1 MDWKTCVRLRKIT
14 THTNLA
20 SLQSHGRRLDPSSKD
35 RVAPG
40 RTHRNLA
47 FSAYLPDDPL
57 NLVAAWEL
65 ATATLGASR
74 YGRAAIAAHVLAI
87 VSPGCVDAAG
97 YRHDPANPVNVVL
110 VREAVAWAEQVF
122 GTGSVFAG
130 RLDVDEHGAGVV
142 DLFVM
147 PVRVRSMNAKFS
159 KRIITVA
166 GALEEVRQAYGTE
179 TGFEALQTSWWQ
191 HARLTIDHRL
201 KRGIPKKETDR
212 RHVHADVYRAT
223 AAAIEPG
230 IRAAA
235 KAEVAGEI
243 EARRTRL
250 ECQQAEAERHL
261 AALSRQRKEV
271 EARLAALAAERERLR
286 TAAAA
291 IERRARTAA
300 GEALDALSTG
310 VRALL
315 DGRIDRIEADAAGQ
329 TVLTFAPEMPPSEQ
343 RTLTEVLRPGW
354 RIGLPEALLLLQER
368 GATGRDIDSRTA
380 TGPGT

>member
-1 MDWKTCVRLRKIT
+1 MDWKTCVRLRKIKT
-14 THTNLA
+14 QTNLA

-35 RVAPG
+35 RIDPG
-40 RTHRNLA
+40 RTQRNIA
-47 FSAYLPDDPL
+47 FSAYLPEDPL
-57 NLVAAWEL
+57 NLVAAWEV

-74 YGRAAIAAHVLAI
+74 YGRAAIAAHVLVI

-97 YRHDPANPVNVVL
+97 DRHDPANPINVVL

-147 PVRVRSMNAKFS
+147 PVRLRPMNARVS

-166 GALEEVRQAYGTE
+166 GALEGVRQAHGTL
-179 TGFEALQTSWWQ
+179 TSFEALQTSWWQ
-191 HARLTIDHRL
+191 HARSTIDPRL
-201 KRGIPKKETDR
+201 KRGTPKKETDR
-212 RHVHADVYRAT
+212 RHVHADVYRTT
-223 AAAIEPG
+223 AAAIEPE

-235 KAEVAGEI
+235 EAEVAGEI

-250 ECQQAEAERHL
+250 ERQQAEAERHL
-261 AALSRQRKEV
+261 AALGRQRREV
-271 EARLAALAAERERLR
+271 EDKLAALTAERERLCV
-286 TAAAA
+286 AAAA

-300 GEALDALSTG
+300 CEALDALSTG

-329 TVLTFAPEMPPSEQ
+329 SVLRFATQMPSLEQ
-343 RTLTEVLRPGW
+343 RKLAEVLRPGW
-354 RIGLPEALLLLQER
+354 CIGLPEALMMLQEH
-368 GATGRDIDSRTA
+368 GANGRDIDSRT
-380 TGPGT
+380 TSGPVI